1 VGIFAS
7 LRIFYFVSSPFF
19 QYLQRTMRLKGEK
32 NIELLFKEGR
42 SLFVFPIKAVFYFS
56 SMPGKNFNFGV
67 SVTKRNFKKAVDRN
81 RIKRQLREIVRLDAD
96 VFCEKKVNVS
106 IMYIYVAK
114 ERLEHKMI
122 QSAISKLN
130 KKLCFLN

>member
-1 VGIFAS
+1 
-7 LRIFYFVSSPFF
+7 
-19 QYLQRTMRLKGEK
+19 MRLKGEK

-42 SLFVFPIKAVFYFS
+42 ALFVFPIKAVFHFPPMS
-56 SMPGKNFNFGV
+56 GKNFNFGV
-67 SVTKRNFKKAVDRN
+67 SVAKRNFKKAVDRN
-81 RIKRQLREIVRLDAD
+81 RIKRQMREIVRLDAD
-96 VFCEKKVNVS
+96 DFCQKKVNIS

-114 ERLEHKMI
+114 ERLEFKMI